1 MQNYLDNY
9 YITERTTR
17 MDTLQL
23 GVTVV
28 TRNTLQL
35 KGSTSKTQTTSH
47 NNCNNN

>member
-1 MQNYLDNY
+1 MQNYPNNY
-9 YITERTTR
+9 YITEKPTR

-28 TRNTLQL
+28 MRTTMQL
-35 KGSTSKTQTTSH
+35 KESMSKTPTTSH